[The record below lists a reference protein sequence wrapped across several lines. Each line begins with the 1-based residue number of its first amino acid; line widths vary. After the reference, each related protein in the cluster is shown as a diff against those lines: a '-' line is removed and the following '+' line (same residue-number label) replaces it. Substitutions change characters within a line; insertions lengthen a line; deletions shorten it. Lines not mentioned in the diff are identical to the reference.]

1 MPLLS
6 IGNCTNVVSAASGVI
21 DLADDPVG
29 YTGNQKCV
37 WKITTTSLHSV
48 AVMADSLS
56 VRLFGNNE

>member
-1 MPLLS
+1 M
-6 IGNCTNVVSAASGVI
+6 VSAASGVI

-56 VRLFGNNE
+56 VRLFGTNE